1 MTRTAF
7 LVLTVALASAADVAL
22 ADDNPQA
29 LPGVEGGHSI
39 VKPLPEPDEL
49 PVNEDGSI
57 QIGKTRVKISGS
69 VTVDI
74 GVGAAH
80 ESAK

>member
-1 MTRTAF
+1 MTRMVLLIVTA
-7 LVLTVALASAADVAL
+7 LTCAAQNARAEDGPH
-22 ADDNPQA
+22 N

-57 QIGKTRVKISGS
+57 QLGKTRVKISGS

-74 GVGAAH
+74 GVGAAR
-80 ESAK
+80 ESGK